1 MDNIDIIIDKS
12 KIKYMETMDKHTT
25 MRVGG
30 PADIFVSP
38 TNVDEIVGV
47 LKYAKDNNMHYKL
60 SPNYSVDQKI
70 TIKLKEFEFKY
81 YPYMDTFKYLALDG
95 ELSNILNI
103 VNTKK
108 EFYFLNKILDYV
120 INGFTKSNA
129 TTFDN
134 TYSYEERPNYYEN
147 NKSIQT
153 DILNV
158 IVLEIEV
165 EFKVINCLNTIIW
178 E

>member
-1 MDNIDIIIDKS
+1 MAKLDTTSILENIFGQIPLIETFKVNFERGTRESFDLYIS
-12 KIKYMETMDKHTT
+12 QNNYGIKYPIIWEVLPTKTDVIDETRTRRKLTLLI
-25 MRVGG
+25 
-30 PADIFVSP
+30 AS
-38 TNVDEIVGV
+38 
-47 LKYAKDNNMHYKL
+47 KSNNEKSRDYE
-60 SPNYSVDQKI
+60 VI
-70 TIKLKEFEFKY
+70 
-81 YPYMDTFKYLALDG
+81 
-95 ELSNILNI
+95 
-103 VNTKK
+103 KK